1 MSESAVTIIVT
12 VVSALGAGG
21 LGAAIITAITHRKV
35 RDAEATMTLAEG
47 YEKRL
52 ARLTERA
59 CQLEARIETLEGLVS
74 TLRDSLSE
82 RETMIDKL
90 QSENAELRLQ
100 VDKLTAESAC
110 KERKIVALQTR
121 MRHLEKL
128 IKDMGLN
135 INDGEADS

>member
-1 MSESAVTIIVT
+1 MSEQAVTIIVAA
-12 VVSALGAGG
+12 VSALGAGG

-35 RDAEATMTLAEG
+35 RDAEATMTLAKG

-110 KERKIVALQTR
+110 KERKIVALQAR